1 MNNMPKKEQP
11 QKQLHSPLEIAG
23 TWAFVIGFT
32 IAVIL
37 GIFNKTSANSK
48 VLLWFLLI
56 LGLIIAFLNITAH
69 EIIPFLIVGIAL
81 MLTGTITEHIPINW
95 LKNSISN
102 IVVFVLPGVIVSAI
116 KSVLAIAST
125 K

>member
-1 MNNMPKKEQP
+1 MLKKEQP
-11 QKQLHSPLEIAG
+11 QKLLHSPLEIAG
-23 TWAFVIGFT
+23 TWAFVIGFA

-56 LGLIIAFLNITAH
+56 LGLIIAFLNITTH
-69 EIIPFLIVGIAL
+69 EIIPFLIASIAL
-81 MLTGTITEHIPINW
+81 MLTGTAAEHIPINW

-102 IVVFVLPGVIVSAI
+102 IVIFVLPGVIISSIKAI
-116 KSVLAIAST
+116 LAIAST